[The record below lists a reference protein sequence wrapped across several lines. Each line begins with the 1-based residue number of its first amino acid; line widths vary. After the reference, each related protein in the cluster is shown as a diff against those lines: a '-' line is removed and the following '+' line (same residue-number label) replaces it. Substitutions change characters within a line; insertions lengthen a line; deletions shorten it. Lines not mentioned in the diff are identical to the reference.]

1 MPVTPRASSTVPG
14 CPTGASPTTA
24 GAWSA
29 RLAEVPR
36 QVGRAVARVAR
47 ALARRS
53 RWGGGAAAVAAR
65 DRVLVVDHRMPT
77 PDRDSGSVR
86 MLAIVKLLAEL
97 GHEVTFV
104 AHEGGPG
111 PAPVGLR
118 ATTILSGLA
127 ATEAHLREEGP
138 SYRFALLCRPWPGHR
153 FLGPVRALA
162 PRATVIYDTVDL
174 HWVRLTRAARLTGEA
189 ALLEEAELVRRLER
203 GNVEGCDATLA
214 ITEPERATL
223 LAAVPRARVEVVPN
237 IHEVVR
243 QRTPLDGRRDL
254 FFIGGFEHRPN
265 GDAVSWFAAKI
276 LPRIRERLPE
286 VALHVVGSRPT
297 EEVLALSSPSVRVV
311 GHVADAAPWFERS
324 RVFVAPLRFGSG
336 MKGKIGQAMSFG
348 LPVVTTGIGAEGLR
362 IVPGEHA
369 LVADDPAAFA
379 DAVVS
384 VYEDAARWER
394 LSEGAWLHVGTHF
407 SEAAARRTLAGLFPV
422 GNGRAGA
429 RRA

>member
-1 MPVTPRASSTVPG
+1 VS
-14 CPTGASPTTA
+14 
-24 GAWSA
+24 
-29 RLAEVPR
+29 
-36 QVGRAVARVAR
+36 
-47 ALARRS
+47 
-53 RWGGGAAAVAAR
+53 
-65 DRVLVVDHRMPT
+65 
-77 PDRDSGSVR
+77 
-86 MLAIVKLLAEL
+86 L

-104 AHEGGPG
+104 AHAGAPG

-174 HWVRLTRAARLTGEA
+174 HWVRLTRAARLTGDA
-189 ALLEEAELVRRLER
+189 ALLEEAELVRLLER

-297 EEVLALSSPSVRVV
+297 EEVLALSSPSAGR
-311 GHVADAAPWFERS
+311 GTWPAPWFERS
-324 RVFVAPLRFGSG
+324 WSAAAVRLGT
-336 MKGKIGQAMSFG
+336 KGKIGQAMSFG
-348 LPVVTTGIGAEGLR
+348 LRSRRGAGPPHR
-362 IVPGEHA
+362 PRRARARGRRPG
-369 LVADDPAAFA
+369 V
-379 DAVVS
+379 
-384 VYEDAARWER
+384 R
-394 LSEGAWLHVGTHF
+394 GC
-407 SEAAARRTLAGLFPV
+407 RRSMRMR
-422 GNGRAGA
+422 RAGSSRGRVASRGDALLRGRGAPHA
-429 RRA
+429 RGAAPRRQRPGRRQTRVRGACERGAPPGAASRPQSGRTDPGPACRHPTS